1 MIQTEEEGE
10 KTNNKSEQSHRN
22 LFENINRLKVPVIRV
37 SKGGEWKDQKKYLK
51 KQYLKYYDEMDK
63 SFEIHKTIFT
73 KDEIENLISALSI
86 KDIEELIFDSYKYM
100 YLKRVFHHQTPGP
113 RQLH

>member
-37 SKGGEWKDQKKYLK
+37 SKGGE
-51 KQYLKYYDEMDK
+51 
-63 SFEIHKTIFT
+63 
-73 KDEIENLISALSI
+73 
-86 KDIEELIFDSYKYM
+86 
-100 YLKRVFHHQTPGP
+100 
-113 RQLH
+113 